1 MGDIM
6 NDFGKL
12 LKTLRKKKSWSQAT
26 LAEQLSISATS
37 ISKWENNTAYPDVF
51 YLRMLSELFQI
62 SCDDLLHPT
71 ETLQKLEASP
81 NDALLFTQESSKKAP
96 VCIEEPCIPK
106 RKKLFQ
112 SKRFYICSTFVFLLC
127 SIVCIHYIKKP
138 AFTLQETR
146 YKVNSPY
153 GKAVECTYTLN
164 KYVPQQKLSDMIVS
178 IEGDWRE
185 GKYPEWTE
193 EILILRFY
201 NQKGEE
207 ELFHISLR

>member
-1 MGDIM
+1 M

-26 LAEQLSISATS
+26 LAEQLSISAAS
-37 ISKWENNTAYPDVF
+37 ISKWENNSAYPDVF

-81 NDALLFTQESSKKAP
+81 NDTLHFAQDSSEEAP
-96 VCIEEPCIPK
+96 VCIEEPCPPK
-106 RKKLFQ
+106 RKKLFH
-112 SKRFYICSTFVFLLC
+112 SRRFYICSAFVFLLC
-127 SIVCIHYIKKP
+127 SVFCIDYIRKP

-146 YKVNSPY
+146 RKVDSPY
-153 GKAVECTYTLN
+153 GKSVECIYTLN
-164 KYVPQQKLSDMIVS
+164 KYIPQQKLSDMTVS
-178 IEGDWRE
+178 IEDDWRE
-185 GKYPEWTE
+185 GKYPEWAE
-193 EILILRFY
+193 DILILRFY

-207 ELFHISLR
+207 ELFFVFLR